1 MGKKSNRTDI
11 GRSRSKKRWGRMA
24 ETSEDDLDEDEESSV
39 KFNKYPPYDP
49 WEEAEGIGSYRG
61 TDC

>member
-1 MGKKSNRTDI
+1 
-11 GRSRSKKRWGRMA
+11 MA